1 MTDKEAIQYVISK
14 VNNADE
20 KGVELTE
27 FDINKVETLISIINR
42 QQAEIDELKHE
53 REVLIEDIHHSADQ
67 INEQLEEIE
76 KLNVELV
83 GMRDACNSYKMHYDN
98 AKAEIEDLNHSID
111 TLGRV
116 KEQLKENLSEAEA
129 KYQKEITRLDALLVC
144 KNKVIRNLEKSFENA
159 YDGAIKEFAERLKLK
174 ADGYGFDGEH
184 YEMVDVEDID
194 DTYEEMVGE
203 YK

>member
-42 QQAEIDELKHE
+42 QQAEI
-53 REVLIEDIHHSADQ
+53 
-67 INEQLEEIE
+67 
-76 KLNVELV
+76 
-83 GMRDACNSYKMHYDN
+83 
-98 AKAEIEDLNHSID
+98 EDLNHSID

-116 KEQLKENLSEAEA
+116 KEQLKEILSETEA

-144 KNKVIRNLEKSFENA
+144 KNKVIRGLEKSFENA
-159 YDGAIKEFAERLKLK
+159 YDGAIKEFAERLK
-174 ADGYGFDGEH
+174 AVITINNTNDGYLD
-184 YEMVDVEDID
+184 YAVDYNCLMEDID
-194 DTYEEMVGE
+194 NLVKEMAGDE
-203 YK
+203 

>member
-42 QQAEIDELKHE
+42 QQAEI
-53 REVLIEDIHHSADQ
+53 
-67 INEQLEEIE
+67 
-76 KLNVELV
+76 
-83 GMRDACNSYKMHYDN
+83 
-98 AKAEIEDLNHSID
+98 EDLNHSID

-116 KEQLKENLSEAEA
+116 KEQLKENLSETEA

-159 YDGAIKEFAERLKLK
+159 YDGAIKEFIEEFTSRLEDYKHHDYK
-174 ADGYGFDGEH
+174 AHEKFVYESAIEH
-184 YEMVDVEDID
+184 LVNYRKKG
-194 DTYEEMVGE
+194 MVGE
-203 YK
+203 EK

>member
-42 QQAEIDELKHE
+42 QQAEI
-53 REVLIEDIHHSADQ
+53 
-67 INEQLEEIE
+67 
-76 KLNVELV
+76 
-83 GMRDACNSYKMHYDN
+83 
-98 AKAEIEDLNHSID
+98 EDLNHSID

-116 KEQLKENLSEAEA
+116 KEQLKENLSETEA

-159 YDGAIKEFAERLKLK
+159 YDGAIKKFVEKLK
-174 ADGYGFDGEH
+174 EDLKSNNYIVSFDR
-184 YEMVDVEDID
+184 ID
-194 DTYEEMVGE
+194 NLVKEMVGE
-203 YK
+203 DK

>member
-42 QQAEIDELKHE
+42 QQAEI
-53 REVLIEDIHHSADQ
+53 
-67 INEQLEEIE
+67 
-76 KLNVELV
+76 
-83 GMRDACNSYKMHYDN
+83 
-98 AKAEIEDLNHSID
+98 EDLNHSID

-116 KEQLKENLSEAEA
+116 KEQLKDNLSETEA

-159 YDGAIKEFAERLKLK
+159 YDGAIKEFAEKLK
-174 ADGYGFDGEH
+174 EDLKSNNYIVSFDR
-184 YEMVDVEDID
+184 ID
-194 DTYEEMVGE
+194 NLVKEMVGDD
-203 YK
+203 K

>member
-14 VNNADE
+14 VNDADE

-42 QQAEIDELKHE
+42 QQAEI
-53 REVLIEDIHHSADQ
+53 
-67 INEQLEEIE
+67 
-76 KLNVELV
+76 
-83 GMRDACNSYKMHYDN
+83 
-98 AKAEIEDLNHSID
+98 EDLNHSID

-116 KEQLKENLSEAEA
+116 KEQLKDNLSETEA

-159 YDGAIKEFAERLKLK
+159 YDGAIKEFAERLKQSFF
-174 ADGYGFDGEH
+174 DNGYESPDVDFD
-184 YEMVDVEDID
+184 YFID
-194 DTYEEMVGE
+194 DLVKEMGG
-203 YK
+203 

>member
-14 VNNADE
+14 VNDADE

-42 QQAEIDELKHE
+42 QQAEI
-53 REVLIEDIHHSADQ
+53 
-67 INEQLEEIE
+67 
-76 KLNVELV
+76 
-83 GMRDACNSYKMHYDN
+83 
-98 AKAEIEDLNHSID
+98 EDLNHSID

-116 KEQLKENLSEAEA
+116 KEQLKENLSETEA

-159 YDGAIKEFAERLKLK
+159 YDGAIKEFVKKLK
-174 ADGYGFDGEH
+174 EDLKSNNYIVSFDR
-184 YEMVDVEDID
+184 ID
-194 DTYEEMVGE
+194 NLVKEMVGE
-203 YK
+203 DE

>member
-1 MTDKEAIQYVISK
+1 MTDKESIQYVISK

-42 QQAEIDELKHE
+42 QQAEI
-53 REVLIEDIHHSADQ
+53 
-67 INEQLEEIE
+67 
-76 KLNVELV
+76 
-83 GMRDACNSYKMHYDN
+83 
-98 AKAEIEDLNHSID
+98 EDLNHSID

-116 KEQLKENLSEAEA
+116 KEQLKDNLSETEA

-159 YDGAIKEFAERLKLK
+159 YCGAIKEFVEKLK
-174 ADGYGFDGEH
+174 EDLKSNNYIVSFDR
-184 YEMVDVEDID
+184 ID
-194 DTYEEMVGE
+194 NLVKEMVGE
-203 YK
+203 DE

>member
-1 MTDKEAIQYVISK
+1 MTDNEIIKALENEVKSAEYVD
-14 VNNADE
+14 NYYCN
-20 KGVELTE
+20 GVDLL
-27 FDINKVETLISIINR
+27 LIKSTVDLINR
-42 QQAEIDELKHE
+42 QQ
-53 REVLIEDIHHSADQ
+53 
-67 INEQLEEIE
+67 
-76 KLNVELV
+76 
-83 GMRDACNSYKMHYDN
+83 
-98 AKAEIEDLNHSID
+98 AEIEDLNHSID

-116 KEQLKENLSEAEA
+116 KEQLKDNLSEAES

-159 YDGAIKEFAERLKLK
+159 YDGAIKEFAKRLKLK

>member
-42 QQAEIDELKHE
+42 QP
-53 REVLIEDIHHSADQ
+53 
-67 INEQLEEIE
+67 
-76 KLNVELV
+76 
-83 GMRDACNSYKMHYDN
+83 
-98 AKAEIEDLNHSID
+98 AEIEDLNHSID

-116 KEQLKENLSEAEA
+116 KEQLKDNLSETEA

-159 YDGAIKEFAERLKLK
+159 YDGAIKEFAEKLK
-174 ADGYGFDGEH
+174 ENLKSNNYIVSFDR
-184 YEMVDVEDID
+184 ID
-194 DTYEEMVGE
+194 NLVKEMVG
-203 YK
+203 K

>member
-42 QQAEIDELKHE
+42 QQAEI
-53 REVLIEDIHHSADQ
+53 
-67 INEQLEEIE
+67 
-76 KLNVELV
+76 
-83 GMRDACNSYKMHYDN
+83 
-98 AKAEIEDLNHSID
+98 EDLNHSID

-116 KEQLKENLSEAEA
+116 KEQLKDNLSETEE

-159 YDGAIKEFAERLKLK
+159 YDGAIKEFVEKLK
-174 ADGYGFDGEH
+174 EDLKSNNYIVSFDR
-184 YEMVDVEDID
+184 ID
-194 DTYEEMVGE
+194 NLVKEMVGE
-203 YK
+203 DK

>member
-42 QQAEIDELKHE
+42 QQAEI
-53 REVLIEDIHHSADQ
+53 
-67 INEQLEEIE
+67 
-76 KLNVELV
+76 
-83 GMRDACNSYKMHYDN
+83 
-98 AKAEIEDLNHSID
+98 EDLNHSID

-116 KEQLKENLSEAEA
+116 KEQLKEILSETEA

-144 KNKVIRNLEKSFENA
+144 KNKVIRGLEKSFENA
-159 YDGAIKEFAERLKLK
+159 YDGAIKEFAERLK
-174 ADGYGFDGEH
+174 AVITINNTNDGYLD
-184 YEMVDVEDID
+184 YAVDYNCLMEDID
-194 DTYEEMVGE
+194 NLVKEMAGDD
-203 YK
+203 K

>member
-14 VNNADE
+14 VNDADE

-42 QQAEIDELKHE
+42 QQAEI
-53 REVLIEDIHHSADQ
+53 
-67 INEQLEEIE
+67 
-76 KLNVELV
+76 
-83 GMRDACNSYKMHYDN
+83 
-98 AKAEIEDLNHSID
+98 EDLNHSID

-116 KEQLKENLSEAEA
+116 KEQLKDNLSETEA

-159 YDGAIKEFAERLKLK
+159 YDGVIKEFVEKLK
-174 ADGYGFDGEH
+174 EDLKSNNYIVSFDR
-184 YEMVDVEDID
+184 ID
-194 DTYEEMVGE
+194 NLVKEMVG
-203 YK
+203 K

>member
-42 QQAEIDELKHE
+42 QQAEI
-53 REVLIEDIHHSADQ
+53 
-67 INEQLEEIE
+67 
-76 KLNVELV
+76 
-83 GMRDACNSYKMHYDN
+83 
-98 AKAEIEDLNHSID
+98 EDLNHSID

-116 KEQLKENLSEAEA
+116 KEQLKENLSETEA

-159 YDGAIKEFAERLKLK
+159 YDGAIKEFVEKLK
-174 ADGYGFDGEH
+174 EDLKSNNYIVSFDR
-184 YEMVDVEDID
+184 ID
-194 DTYEEMVGE
+194 NLVKEMVGE
-203 YK
+203 DK

>member
-42 QQAEIDELKHE
+42 QQAEI
-53 REVLIEDIHHSADQ
+53 
-67 INEQLEEIE
+67 
-76 KLNVELV
+76 
-83 GMRDACNSYKMHYDN
+83 
-98 AKAEIEDLNHSID
+98 EDLNHSID

-116 KEQLKENLSEAEA
+116 KKQLKEILSETEA

-159 YDGAIKEFAERLKLK
+159 YDGAIKEFAERLCEGRLSNDPIVIAVKCELK
-174 ADGYGFDGEH
+174 
-184 YEMVDVEDID
+184 
-194 DTYEEMVGE
+194 EMVGDD
-203 YK
+203 K

>member
-42 QQAEIDELKHE
+42 QQAEI
-53 REVLIEDIHHSADQ
+53 
-67 INEQLEEIE
+67 
-76 KLNVELV
+76 
-83 GMRDACNSYKMHYDN
+83 
-98 AKAEIEDLNHSID
+98 EDLNHSID

-116 KEQLKENLSEAEA
+116 KEQLKENLSETEA

-159 YDGAIKEFAERLKLK
+159 YDGAIKEFVKKLK
-174 ADGYGFDGEH
+174 EDLKSNNYIVSFDR
-184 YEMVDVEDID
+184 ID
-194 DTYEEMVGE
+194 NLVKEMVG
-203 YK
+203 K

>member
-1 MTDKEAIQYVISK
+1 MTDKESIQYVISK

-42 QQAEIDELKHE
+42 QQAEI
-53 REVLIEDIHHSADQ
+53 
-67 INEQLEEIE
+67 
-76 KLNVELV
+76 
-83 GMRDACNSYKMHYDN
+83 
-98 AKAEIEDLNHSID
+98 EDLNHSID

-116 KEQLKENLSEAEA
+116 KEQLKENLSETEA

-159 YDGAIKEFAERLKLK
+159 YDGAIKEFAERLCEGRLSNDPIVIAVKCELK
-174 ADGYGFDGEH
+174 
-184 YEMVDVEDID
+184 
-194 DTYEEMVGE
+194 EMVGDD
-203 YK
+203 K

>member
-42 QQAEIDELKHE
+42 QQAEI
-53 REVLIEDIHHSADQ
+53 
-67 INEQLEEIE
+67 
-76 KLNVELV
+76 
-83 GMRDACNSYKMHYDN
+83 
-98 AKAEIEDLNHSID
+98 EDLNHSID

-116 KEQLKENLSEAEA
+116 KEQLKENLSETEA

-159 YDGAIKEFAERLKLK
+159 YDGAIKEFVKKLK
-174 ADGYGFDGEH
+174 EDLKSNNYIVSFDR
-184 YEMVDVEDID
+184 ID
-194 DTYEEMVGE
+194 NLVKEMVGE
-203 YK
+203 

>member
-42 QQAEIDELKHE
+42 QQAEI
-53 REVLIEDIHHSADQ
+53 
-67 INEQLEEIE
+67 
-76 KLNVELV
+76 
-83 GMRDACNSYKMHYDN
+83 
-98 AKAEIEDLNHSID
+98 EDLNHSID

-116 KEQLKENLSEAEA
+116 KEQLKENLSETQA

-159 YDGAIKEFAERLKLK
+159 YDGAIKEFAKRLKLK

-203 YK
+203 DE

>member
-42 QQAEIDELKHE
+42 QQAEI
-53 REVLIEDIHHSADQ
+53 
-67 INEQLEEIE
+67 
-76 KLNVELV
+76 
-83 GMRDACNSYKMHYDN
+83 
-98 AKAEIEDLNHSID
+98 EDLNHSID

-116 KEQLKENLSEAEA
+116 KEQLKEILSETEA

-144 KNKVIRNLEKSFENA
+144 KNKVIRGLEKSFENA
-159 YDGAIKEFAERLKLK
+159 YDGAIKEFVEKLK
-174 ADGYGFDGEH
+174 EDLKSNNYIVSFDR
-184 YEMVDVEDID
+184 ID
-194 DTYEEMVGE
+194 NLVKEMVGDD
-203 YK
+203 K

>member
-42 QQAEIDELKHE
+42 QQAEI
-53 REVLIEDIHHSADQ
+53 
-67 INEQLEEIE
+67 
-76 KLNVELV
+76 
-83 GMRDACNSYKMHYDN
+83 
-98 AKAEIEDLNHSID
+98 EDLNHSID

-116 KEQLKENLSEAEA
+116 KEQLKDNLSETEA

-159 YDGAIKEFAERLKLK
+159 YDGAIKEFADRLKNIYIKDERYDRPDAHTL
-174 ADGYGFDGEH
+174 
-184 YEMVDVEDID
+184 ID
-194 DTYEEMVGE
+194 WLFNNIDNIVKEMVG
-203 YK
+203 K

>member
-42 QQAEIDELKHE
+42 QQAEI
-53 REVLIEDIHHSADQ
+53 
-67 INEQLEEIE
+67 
-76 KLNVELV
+76 
-83 GMRDACNSYKMHYDN
+83 
-98 AKAEIEDLNHSID
+98 EDLNHGID
-111 TLGRV
+111 ILGRV
-116 KEQLKENLSEAEA
+116 KEQLKDNLSETEA

-159 YDGAIKEFAERLKLK
+159 YDGVIKEFVEKLK
-174 ADGYGFDGEH
+174 EDLKSNNYIVSFDR
-184 YEMVDVEDID
+184 ID
-194 DTYEEMVGE
+194 NLVKEMVG
-203 YK
+203 K

>member
-1 MTDKEAIQYVISK
+1 MTDKESIQYVISK

-42 QQAEIDELKHE
+42 QQAEI
-53 REVLIEDIHHSADQ
+53 
-67 INEQLEEIE
+67 
-76 KLNVELV
+76 
-83 GMRDACNSYKMHYDN
+83 
-98 AKAEIEDLNHSID
+98 EDLNHSID

-116 KEQLKENLSEAEA
+116 KEQLKDNLSETEA

-159 YDGAIKEFAERLKLK
+159 YDGAIKEFAERLCEGRLSNDPIVIAVKCELK
-174 ADGYGFDGEH
+174 
-184 YEMVDVEDID
+184 
-194 DTYEEMVGE
+194 EMVGDD
-203 YK
+203 K